1 MDLRNIKKGGGRVFT
16 EELNVIRETEK
27 EVEKMKKDARTEAR
41 MMVDKANTEAGRL
54 IGRAEEEAKDCFEGQ
69 VKEGHEIAQK
79 NYEEAIMEAE
89 NKCAQM
95 AEEAGKNQDRVVKF
109 ISERIVKASVNN

>member
-1 MDLRNIKKGGGRVFT
+1 MFT
-16 EELNVIRETEK
+16 EELNIIRQAEDEA
-27 EVEKMKKDARTEAR
+27 EKMKKDARTEAR

-79 NYEEAIMEAE
+79 NYEAAILEAE
-89 NKCAQM
+89 KKCAQM

>member
-1 MDLRNIKKGGGRVFT
+1 MFT
-16 EELNVIRETEK
+16 EELNIIRQTED
-27 EVEKMKKDARTEAR
+27 EAEKMKKDARTEAR

-54 IGRAEEEAKDCFEGQ
+54 IGRAEDEAKDCFEGL

-79 NYEEAIMEAE
+79 NYEQAIADAE
-89 NKCAQM
+89 KICVKM